1 MDTKTRLKALIARL
15 FKCDVAELSDS
26 VGPGD
31 LPGWDSLGHVTL
43 MAEVQKEFGKHVPLE
58 DAIDVDS
65 IAGLATIL
73 ERIDG

>member
-1 MDTKTRLKALIARL
+1 METKARLKGVIARL
-15 FKCDVAELSDS
+15 FKYDAAALSDS
-26 VGPGD
+26 MGPGD
-31 LPGWDSLGHVTL
+31 LPGWDSLGHMTL
-43 MAEVQKEFGKHVPLE
+43 MVEIQKEFGKRVPLE